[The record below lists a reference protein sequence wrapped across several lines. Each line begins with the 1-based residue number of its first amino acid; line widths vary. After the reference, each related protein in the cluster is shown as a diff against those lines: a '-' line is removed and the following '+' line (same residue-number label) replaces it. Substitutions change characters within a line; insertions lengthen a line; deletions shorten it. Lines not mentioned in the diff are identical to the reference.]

1 MLLQSQFG
9 LSTGVSLSWKLWG
22 WKPFLGAM
30 ADMGRLLKTVIINV
44 VRLVQHKLQTSPLQF
59 WHKNAWLNTCAQT
72 HFILPLILQ
81 YQQDKVV
88 LREDSMLYKYE
99 ARDRNDSRLL
109 THWFMWEKLNSLT
122 SFQWKQNKF
131 LGQET

>member
-44 VRLVQHKLQTSPLQF
+44 VRFGAAS
-59 WHKNAWLNTCAQT
+59 AA
-72 HFILPLILQ
+72 
-81 YQQDKVV
+81 
-88 LREDSMLYKYE
+88 
-99 ARDRNDSRLL
+99 
-109 THWFMWEKLNSLT
+109 
-122 SFQWKQNKF
+122 
-131 LGQET
+131 

>member
-1 MLLQSQFG
+1 MWFDLVQ
-9 LSTGVSLSWKLWG
+9 
-22 WKPFLGAM
+22 
-30 ADMGRLLKTVIINV
+30 
-44 VRLVQHKLQTSPLQF
+44 LVQHKLQTSPLQF

-99 ARDRNDSRLL
+99 ARDINDSRLL
-109 THWFMWEKLNSLT
+109 AHWFMWEKLNSLT